1 MPATASFIVKIS
13 SYYNRNDR
21 PPETLG
27 KRTEDTEAVALNK
40 SAETVCEGENGSGM
54 LRYEVLRHYFSP
66 APERRIRAAGGCRYG
81 LFNRSPAP
89 GALKYDAGT
98 NNRENGMSAWTIYS
112 IGDAAFLRSVL
123 NGAGMIFNSGLTGSL
138 AAIALLLAV
147 IFQGFLGSV
156 RGSGISW
163 GQLLM
168 VFLLYLLFFVP
179 RADVAIHDVYSGRIY
194 PVSGVP
200 LGIAAAGGIVS
211 GMGRK
216 TAETFETAFAVPE
229 AEKRGFANSLML
241 LYRLREVIGK
251 ARLMADSPGGRGS
264 FSENWKNY
272 FKECTLIGIDLGALS
287 PDKVFQAENV
297 ISGAAFL
304 SDIYGTALNTGSG
317 SRNLTCREAHQEL
330 SKYSAHVYMPLF
342 TEKLR
347 AASRSPGL
355 PGDQDYLSGFESPG
369 VPDIQSAL
377 DALGKSGVSVSNYML
392 SQVLLPIYRE
402 AAREKYQDEH
412 AYSAAVMLSDAIQ
425 SRNAEMAAEQS
436 LFFTSVRPFLTFFEA
451 LAYAISPFMC
461 FALLLGTGGLAM
473 MGRYLLLMIW
483 IQLWQPLLSVVNL
496 YILMSSRKALSA
508 MAVPP
513 ESWEGIAAM
522 HRAIGEY
529 LGIGGMLAAGIPV
542 LSTLVLYGGAQGLM
556 SIAGRLSG
564 KEHLN
569 PQILAPRS
577 ASAPELLRQSPLLE
591 MNRLS
596 GGVAPGGQSF
606 LPGVSFTG
614 ALDKAVSSQEA
625 VTASSEQAFQES
637 LTRARTASRGITI
650 TRNSLESSGEHIGS
664 SSSEAAGII
673 NSRSQEIAS
682 RLGLS
687 QSETNAVRGSLGA
700 MLSGLSAG
708 AGNLA
713 SLSLSRD
720 GSSGK
725 ASQISRLH
733 GELQA
738 VSRNSELRA
747 AYNEAVSR
755 DIARGV
761 AESSSQGISEAV
773 ARGLQKSARKAVQD
787 RQELM
792 RLRSERT
799 AFSAENRFDGG
810 TVSRFASRNPAVMKR
825 LMELNALDSS
835 LSARTEELL
844 PLMNS
849 LLPDRAQAYAAAA
862 LTALNE
868 RNPVQGWELI
878 KKSLSVKKGDFRDV
892 SAAALPA
899 ASFPDLSGKLS
910 PDMPE
915 AAISRESPAASGCPG
930 LPANITPRD
939 HYEGKAGELRASE
952 TPSAITAGEDALRR
966 DMLREPPPRGNSLH
980 KTPGAVPEAGS
991 GPSGAEGTPR
1001 KSLLSPPDQRVY
1013 EAFRKQEALSGE
1025 ELRDFERAH
1034 PDASERFAMINRL
1047 KALAAGNGDALNMV
1061 KLK

>member
-1 MPATASFIVKIS
+1 
-13 SYYNRNDR
+13 
-21 PPETLG
+21 
-27 KRTEDTEAVALNK
+27 
-40 SAETVCEGENGSGM
+40 
-54 LRYEVLRHYFSP
+54 
-66 APERRIRAAGGCRYG
+66 
-81 LFNRSPAP
+81 
-89 GALKYDAGT
+89 
-98 NNRENGMSAWTIYS
+98 MSTWTIYS

-123 NGAGMIFNSGLTGSL
+123 NGIGMIFNSGLTGSL

-156 RGSGISW
+156 RGAGISW

-179 RADVAIHDVYSGRIY
+179 RAEVAIHDVYSGRIY

-251 ARLMADSPGGRGS
+251 ARLLADSPNGRGS

-347 AASRSPGL
+347 ASSWSPGL
-355 PGDQDYLSGFESPG
+355 PGNQNYLSVTGYDSPG

-425 SRNAEMAAEQS
+425 SRNTEMAAEQS

-513 ESWEGIAAM
+513 ESWEGIAVM
-522 HRAIGEY
+522 HRAVAEY
-529 LGIGGMLAAGIPV
+529 LGTGGMLAAGIPV
-542 LSTLVLYGGAQGLM
+542 LSTLVLYGGVQGLM

-569 PQILAPRS
+569 TQLFAPRS

-625 VTASSEQAFQES
+625 VAASSEEAFQEN
-637 LTRARTASRGITI
+637 LTRARTASRGHAI
-650 TRNSLESSGEHIGS
+650 TRSSLESSGKHIES

-673 NSRSQEIAS
+673 NSQSQEIAR

-687 QSETNAVRGSLGA
+687 QSETNAVRGALGA
-700 MLSGLSAG
+700 MLSGISAG

-720 GSSGK
+720 GSSGS

-738 VSRNSELRA
+738 LSQSSELKT

-755 DIARGV
+755 DIAQGIT
-761 AESSSQGISEAV
+761 ESSSQGISESA
-773 ARGLQKSARKAVQD
+773 ARELQKSARKAVQD
-787 RQELM
+787 RQELS
-792 RLRSERT
+792 RLRSERSV
-799 AFSAENRFDGG
+799 FSAENRFDGG
-810 TVSRFASRNPAVMKR
+810 TVSRFASRTPEVMKR
-825 LMELNALDSS
+825 LMELNATDSS

-878 KKSLSVKKGDFRDV
+878 KKSLSVKKGDFREISKADFP
-892 SAAALPA
+892 AAPLPDISGRLAPGVPAPALPPSSLA
-899 ASFPDLSGKLS
+899 L
-910 PDMPE
+910 PE
-915 AAISRESPAASGCPG
+915 ASGVSPLPEDINPREY
-930 LPANITPRD
+930 
-939 HYEGKAGELRASE
+939 YEGKAAEIRARE
-952 TPSAITAGEDALRR
+952 TPSGITAGENALRQ
-966 DMLREPPPRGNSLH
+966 DMLLEPVPSGSSLQ
-980 KTPGAVPEAGS
+980 KTPGAVPEDGS
-991 GPSGAEGTPR
+991 GPSGADGDPR
-1001 KSLLSPPDQRVY
+1001 KIRLLPPDLRVY
-1013 EAFRKQEALSGE
+1013 EAFRKQEPLSGE
-1025 ELRDFERAH
+1025 ALRDFERAH
-1034 PDASERFAMINRL
+1034 PDTSERFAVINRL
-1047 KALAAGNGDALNMV
+1047 KALAAGNGNALNMV
-1061 KLK
+1061 KQK

>member
-1 MPATASFIVKIS
+1 
-13 SYYNRNDR
+13 
-21 PPETLG
+21 
-27 KRTEDTEAVALNK
+27 
-40 SAETVCEGENGSGM
+40 
-54 LRYEVLRHYFSP
+54 
-66 APERRIRAAGGCRYG
+66 
-81 LFNRSPAP
+81 
-89 GALKYDAGT
+89 
-98 NNRENGMSAWTIYS
+98 MSAWTIYS

-123 NGAGMIFNSGLTGSL
+123 NGIGMIFNSGLTGSL

-251 ARLMADSPGGRGS
+251 ARLLADSPGGRGS

-287 PDKVFQAENV
+287 PDRVFQAENV
-297 ISGAAFL
+297 ISGTAFL

-317 SRNLTCREAHQEL
+317 SRNLTCREAHEEL

-347 AASRSPGL
+347 AASQSPGL
-355 PGDQDYLSGFESPG
+355 PGSQDYLSGAGFASPG

-377 DALGKSGVSVSNYML
+377 DALGKSGVSVSSYML

-451 LAYAISPFMC
+451 LAYAIAPFMC

-483 IQLWQPLLSVVNL
+483 IQLWQPLLAVVNL

-529 LGIGGMLAAGIPV
+529 LGTGGMLAAGIPV
-542 LSTLVLYGGAQGLM
+542 LSTLVLYGGVQGLM

-564 KEHLN
+564 REHLN
-569 PQILAPRS
+569 PQLFAPRS
-577 ASAPELLRQSPLLE
+577 ASAPELLKQSPLLE

-614 ALDKAVSSQEA
+614 ALDKAVSRQEA
-625 VTASSEQAFQES
+625 VAASSEEAFQEN
-637 LTRARTASRGITI
+637 LTRARIASRGTTV
-650 TRNSLESSGEHIGS
+650 TRSSLESAGRHIGAS
-664 SSSEAAGII
+664 ASEAAGII
-673 NSRSQEIAS
+673 NSKSQEIAS

-687 QSETNAVRGSLGA
+687 QSETNTVRGALGA
-700 MLSGLSAG
+700 LFSGLSAA
-708 AGNLA
+708 AGHLA

-720 GSSGK
+720 GSSGRE
-725 ASQISRLH
+725 SQISRLH
-733 GELQA
+733 GELETASQ
-738 VSRNSELRA
+738 SEELKA

-755 DIARGV
+755 DIAQGV
-761 AESSSQGISEAV
+761 TEASSQGISESA
-773 ARGLQKSARKAVQD
+773 ARALQKSARKAVQD
-787 RQELM
+787 RQELS

-825 LMELNALDSS
+825 LMELNALDRS

-878 KKSLSVKKGDFRDV
+878 KKALSVKKGDFREI
-892 SAAALPA
+892 SAADFPAAPLPDISGKLSPNDPGSPALPA
-899 ASFPDLSGKLS
+899 ASGS
-910 PDMPE
+910 PRPPE
-915 AAISRESPAASGCPG
+915 DFNPREY
-930 LPANITPRD
+930 
-939 HYEGKAGELRASE
+939 YEGKAAEIRARE
-952 TPSAITAGEDALRR
+952 PPSGITAGEEALRR
-966 DMLREPPPRGNSLH
+966 DMLLEPAPRGSTLH
-980 KTPGAVPEAGS
+980 KTPGAFPEDGS
-991 GPSGAEGTPR
+991 GPSGAEGDPR
-1001 KSLLSPPDQRVY
+1001 KARLSQPDQRVY

-1025 ELRDFERAH
+1025 TLRDFERAH
-1034 PDASERFAMINRL
+1034 PDASERFAVINRL
-1047 KALAAGNGDALNMV
+1047 KAMAAGNGDTLNMV
-1061 KLK
+1061 KQK